1 MKTVK
6 LSSKGQI
13 RIPKAIRDEL
23 HLPPGTEF
31 LISMNGVGLSLIPKI
46 LFPAAKVENVRGV
59 SAKQGRNLPND
70 DTIKA
75 HIKKRLKAQD
85 GASKT

>member
-1 MKTVK
+1 MKIVK

-13 RIPKAIRDEL
+13 LIPKAMRDEL
-23 HLPPGTEF
+23 CLLPGAEF
-31 LISMNGVGLSLIPKI
+31 LVSMTGVGLSLVPKTF
-46 LFPAAKVENVRGV
+46 FPKTKVENVRGV
-59 SAKQGRNLPND
+59 LAKQDRNLHDD
-70 DTIKA
+70 DTINA